1 MAEVVGK
8 IKFVVICFA
17 FVEWI
22 FTDFKAEKTKEK

>member
-1 MAEVVGK
+1 MAGVVGK